1 MSHPCDL
8 QERSAAWDAV
18 VASCQAHGYMVLFD
32 SDDLPEIMEVCWPV
46 TVPRATVADLDAK
59 LARGPE
65 VVRLH
70 DPKRVGRF
78 NVIQRAFGIRLSG
91 YADKVEP
98 ELAESLRAI
107 GEFAADC

>member
-1 MSHPCDL
+1 MGRVCDF
-8 QERSAAWDAV
+8 QERSDAWDAV
-18 VASCQAHGYMVLFD
+18 VASCKAHGYVVLFD
-32 SDDLPEIMEVCWPV
+32 SDDLPEIQEVYWPV

-59 LARGPE
+59 LAKGPD

-70 DPKRVGRF
+70 DAKRVGRLH
-78 NVIQRAFGIRLSG
+78 VIKRAFGIRLSG

-107 GEFAADC
+107 GELASGR